1 MASPI
6 ALGTYNPSQV
16 PKGTLLSEFTARR
29 SMLSDLLGILRS
41 NAPGEPCQHSLLI
54 GPRGFG
60 KTTSLFALKYGVEDD
75 DKLAATWEPLL
86 FDEENYQIADL
97 AGFWLECLRLAETAF
112 RISLEA
118 ARYALLSISRDP
130 NLESM
135 AREAFLSVLD
145 QNHRRCLLLIDN
157 INDIL
162 SVVSDEIQQHRLR
175 AFLLEDSRVCV
186 VGTATTYFEAI
197 QNTDQPFY
205 NLFRVFRLDRFSPEE
220 MRAAVEGM
228 AKARSTGAG
237 ALSLPTAE
245 GYWKG
250 LHILTGGNPRLL
262 KMVFQLMEQ
271 GVTSDFRAQLEG
283 LLDAYTPYFKHRIEA
298 MSPQQRRV
306 FDAIALAWD
315 PVQISDIAPSLRM
328 ESNQISAQV
337 RSLMDA
343 QLIGIA
349 GGSAKRRTYQ
359 IADRFSNI
367 YYFMRYSRAGRSRFE
382 WFILT
387 MKAILTPEQF
397 RLQLDRMRTL
407 GLACADDSE
416 LRDQAHLLVSATHAL
431 DDPGLRRAEAHK
443 SVAVF
448 LTHSQENAL
457 NHLLDDPEMRE
468 DLAEEH
474 AAVRFFAELPRME
487 RESINYRPDDARWWY
502 RLTDFAEAR
511 LLWPL
516 AEAAYR
522 KAIEI
527 DPLDASPWNGL
538 GNLLADHLRRFE
550 EAEAAYR
557 KAIEIDPLDASP
569 WNGLGNLLADH
580 LRRSEEAESA
590 YRRAI
595 EIDPSNAYPWN
606 NLGNLLKNHLRRF
619 EEAEAAYRKAIEI
632 DPSYASPWN
641 GLGNLLAD
649 HLGRFEEAEA
659 AYRKAIEID
668 PSYAY
673 SWYAL
678 GTVLADHRRFEEAEA
693 AYRKAIE
700 IDPSDAYSWYALGTL
715 LADHRRFEEAEAA
728 YRRAIEIDPSDAYS
742 WYALGTVLADHRR
755 FEEAEAA
762 YRKAIEIDP
771 SYAYPW
777 NGLGNLLA
785 DHRRFE
791 EAEAAYRKAI
801 EIDPSDAYPWNGLG
815 NILKNHFRRFEEAE
829 AAYRRAV
836 EIDPSDAVPL
846 NGLGNLLADHRRF
859 EEAEVAYRKAIEIDA
874 SRAFPKAGLADLL
887 FKRGNR
893 APEAIE
899 LCTEALL
906 IDPEAGWPR
915 QVFRQV
921 ALTVPDSA
929 ARVLKRTAEALA
941 NAHSG
946 ADPGDPAGQLYSLAL
961 DCISTL
967 LRANQ
972 DDKVL
977 ALIDR
982 PETRDLFEIPIR
994 AIEIRR
1000 DPAAKAQLAT
1010 ESVALAE
1017 VFLEK
1022 VAGSPASA
1030 SNK

>member
-1 MASPI
+1 MASSI

-29 SMLSDLLGILRS
+29 GMLSDLLGILRS

-75 DKLAATWEPLL
+75 GKLAAIWEPLL

-112 RISLEA
+112 RVPLEA
-118 ARYALLSISRDP
+118 ARYAPLSISRDP
-130 NLESM
+130 NLEAM

-145 QNHRRCLLLIDN
+145 QSHRRCLLLIDN

-162 SVVSDEIQQHRLR
+162 SVVSDENQQHRLR

-186 VGTATTYFEAI
+186 VGTANTYFEAI

-205 NLFRVFRLDRFSPEE
+205 NLFRIFRLDRFSPAE

-228 AKARSTGAG
+228 VEARSMGNG
-237 ALSLPTAE
+237 DLLLPPSE

-283 LLDAYTPYFKHRIEA
+283 LLDAYTPYFKHRIET

-315 PVQISDIAPSLRM
+315 PVQISDIAPGLRM

-343 QLIGIA
+343 QLIVIA

-367 YYFMRYSRAGRSRFE
+367 YYFMRYTRAGRSKFE
-382 WFILT
+382 WFVLT

-407 GLACADDSE
+407 GLACADDSD

-431 DDPGLRRAEAHK
+431 DDPRLRRAEAHK

-474 AAVRFFAELPRME
+474 AAVRFFAELPRKE
-487 RESINYRPDDARWWY
+487 RESINYRPEDASWWY
-502 RLTDFAEAR
+502 QLTDFAEAR
-511 LLWPL
+511 SLWPL
-516 AEAAYR
+516 AEAAYQ
-522 KAIEI
+522 KAIAI
-527 DPLDASPWNGL
+527 DPFYASPWNGL
-538 GNLLADHLRRFE
+538 GNLFQNHLGRFE

-557 KAIEIDPLDASP
+557 KAIEIDPSGAYPWNGLGNLFQNHLRRFEEAEAAYRKAVELDLSYASP
-569 WNGLGNLLADH
+569 WYGLGYLRKNHLRRFEEAETAYRKAIEIDPSTAYSWNGLGNLLADH
-580 LRRSEEAESA
+580 LQRFEEAEAA
-590 YRRAI
+590 YRKAI
-595 EIDPSNAYPWN
+595 EIDPSDAYPWYG
-606 NLGNLLKNHLRRF
+606 LGHLLRNHLRRF

-632 DPSYASPWN
+632 DPSYAPPWN
-641 GLGNLLAD
+641 GLGNLLTD
-649 HLGRFEEAEA
+649 QPTRFEEAEA

-668 PSYAY
+668 PS
-673 SWYAL
+673 
-678 GTVLADHRRFEEAEA
+678 
-693 AYRKAIE
+693 
-700 IDPSDAYSWYALGTL
+700 P
-715 LADHRRFEEAEAA
+715 
-728 YRRAIEIDPSDAYS
+728 
-742 WYALGTVLADHRR
+742 
-755 FEEAEAA
+755 
-762 YRKAIEIDP
+762 
-771 SYAYPW
+771 
-777 NGLGNLLA
+777 
-785 DHRRFE
+785 
-791 EAEAAYRKAI
+791 
-801 EIDPSDAYPWNGLG
+801 
-815 NILKNHFRRFEEAE
+815 
-829 AAYRRAV
+829 
-836 EIDPSDAVPL
+836 
-846 NGLGNLLADHRRF
+846 
-859 EEAEVAYRKAIEIDA
+859 
-874 SRAFPKAGLADLL
+874 AFPKAGLADLL
-887 FKRGNR
+887 LKLGNR
-893 APEAIE
+893 ASEAIE
-899 LCTEALL
+899 LSTEATV

-915 QVFRQV
+915 HVFRQI

-946 ADPGDPAGQLYSLAL
+946 ADAGDATGQLYSLAL

-972 DDKVL
+972 DDQVL

-994 AIEIRR
+994 AVEIRR
-1000 DPAAKAQLAT
+1000 DPTAKAQLAI
-1010 ESVALAE
+1010 ERVALVEA
-1017 VFLEK
+1017 FLQK
-1022 VAGSPASA
+1022 VAGSPASE

>member
-29 SMLSDLLGILRS
+29 SMLSDLLGILRA

-118 ARYALLSISRDP
+118 ARYAPLSISRDP

-145 QNHRRCLLLIDN
+145 LGHRRCLLLIDN

-162 SVVSDEIQQHRLR
+162 SVVSDESQQHRLR

-186 VGTATTYFEAI
+186 VGTANTYFEAI

-237 ALSLPTAE
+237 DLSLPTAE

-283 LLDAYTPYFKHRIEA
+283 LLDAYTPYFKHRIES

-315 PVQISDIAPSLRM
+315 PVQISDVAPGLRM

-443 SVAVF
+443 TVAVF

-457 NHLLDDPEMRE
+457 SHLLDDPEMRE

-474 AAVRFFAELPRME
+474 AAVRFFAELPREE

-502 RLTDFAEAR
+502 GLAYFAEAR
-511 LLWPL
+511 TLWPL
-516 AEAAYR
+516 AEVACRKAIEIDPSHPYPWIGLGALLADHLGRFEEAEAAYR

-527 DPLDASPWNGL
+527 DPSNAYTWSNLGSLLKNRFGRFKEAEAAYRRATVIDPSDAVPWYGLGRLLAEDLRRFEEAEAAYRKAIEIDPSDGFPWYGLGSLLADGLRRFEEAEAAYRKAIETDFSYANPWIGL
-538 GNLLADHLRRFE
+538 GNLLQNHLRRFE

-557 KAIEIDPLDASP
+557 KAIEIDPSSAYP
-569 WNGLGNLLADH
+569 WNGLGNLLKNH
-580 LRRSEEAESA
+580 LGRFEEAEAA
-590 YRRAI
+590 YRKAF
-595 EIDPSNAYPWN
+595 EIDPSSAYPWN
-606 NLGNLLKNHLRRF
+606 GLGNLLKNHLRRF

-632 DPSYASPWN
+632 DPSYASP
-641 GLGNLLAD
+641 
-649 HLGRFEEAEA
+649 
-659 AYRKAIEID
+659 
-668 PSYAY
+668 
-673 SWYAL
+673 
-678 GTVLADHRRFEEAEA
+678 
-693 AYRKAIE
+693 
-700 IDPSDAYSWYALGTL
+700 
-715 LADHRRFEEAEAA
+715 
-728 YRRAIEIDPSDAYS
+728 
-742 WYALGTVLADHRR
+742 
-755 FEEAEAA
+755 
-762 YRKAIEIDP
+762 
-771 SYAYPW
+771 
-777 NGLGNLLA
+777 
-785 DHRRFE
+785 
-791 EAEAAYRKAI
+791 
-801 EIDPSDAYPWNGLG
+801 
-815 NILKNHFRRFEEAE
+815 
-829 AAYRRAV
+829 
-836 EIDPSDAVPL
+836 
-846 NGLGNLLADHRRF
+846 
-859 EEAEVAYRKAIEIDA
+859 
-874 SRAFPKAGLADLL
+874 KAGLADLL
-887 FKRGNR
+887 FKLGNR
-893 APEAIE
+893 ASEAIE
-899 LCTEALL
+899 LSTEALL
-906 IDPEAGWPR
+906 IDPEAAWPR
-915 QVFRQV
+915 HVFRQV
-921 ALTVPDSA
+921 ALIVPDSA
-929 ARVLKRTAEALA
+929 ASVLKRTAEALA
-941 NAHSG
+941 NAHPG
-946 ADPGDPAGQLYSLAL
+946 ADPGDPTGQLYSLAL

-967 LRANQ
+967 LRNDQ

-977 ALIDR
+977 ALIDL
-982 PETRDLFEIPIR
+982 PETRDLFEVPIR

-1010 ESVALAE
+1010 ERVALVEA
-1017 VFLEK
+1017 FLEK
-1022 VAGSPASA
+1022 VAVSPPSE